1 MYPFDTFLLTI
12 ILQGMI
18 VSQKYCATS
27 MLIKEIPIDVKKI
40 IGGVIDCKNINF
52 LIDGLVSLWI
62 EPVLTADN
70 QIKVSIEPVKTKI
83 IS

>member
-1 MYPFDTFLLTI
+1 MCATLRILINLPFDTFLLTI

-52 LIDGLVSLWI
+52 LIEGLGITL
-62 EPVLTADN
+62 N
-70 QIKVSIEPVKTKI
+70 
-83 IS
+83 